1 MATDEI
7 LQAIP
12 HRPPFLFV
20 DEVVEQSEDSLTA
33 KKHVDASEAFFEG
46 HYPGNPIMPG
56 VLISEAVFQTG
67 AIFLTRLLAEE
78 LENMQRLNLGHN
90 TLITERTV
98 AGIVKGMP
106 NLRSLNLMQARIT
119 SSSLDKIAGLRRLE
133 NLCVHGTRVS
143 LAAVEALQQ
152 KLKNL
157 QVTL

>member
-20 DEVVEQSEDSLTA
+20 DEVVEQSVDSLTA

-67 AIFLTRLLAEE
+67 AIFLTRLLAVE
-78 LENMQRLNLGHN
+78 LESDSDMVPVLTKIVDARFRSIVRPGDDLY
-90 TLITERTV
+90 ITV
-98 AGIVKGMP
+98 
-106 NLRSLNLMQARIT
+106 
-119 SSSLDKIAGLRRLE
+119 
-133 NLCVHGTRVS
+133 
-143 LAAVEALQQ
+143 
-152 KLKNL
+152 KLKEKAGRFIFMAGGVKNGEGKRVMN
-157 QVTL
+157 VTFSVALAKAEQKE

>member
-20 DEVVEQSEDSLTA
+20 DEVVEQSVDSLTA

-46 HYPGNPIMPG
+46 HYPDNPIMPG

-78 LENMQRLNLGHN
+78 LESDSDMVPVLTKIVDARFRSIVRPGDDLY
-90 TLITERTV
+90 ITV
-98 AGIVKGMP
+98 
-106 NLRSLNLMQARIT
+106 
-119 SSSLDKIAGLRRLE
+119 
-133 NLCVHGTRVS
+133 
-143 LAAVEALQQ
+143 
-152 KLKNL
+152 KLKEKAGRFIFMAGGVKNGEGKRVMN
-157 QVTL
+157 VTFSVALAKAEQKE

>member
-20 DEVVEQSEDSLTA
+20 DEVVEQSVNSLTA

-78 LENMQRLNLGHN
+78 LESDSDMVPVLTKIVDARFRSIVRPGDDLY
-90 TLITERTV
+90 ITV
-98 AGIVKGMP
+98 
-106 NLRSLNLMQARIT
+106 
-119 SSSLDKIAGLRRLE
+119 
-133 NLCVHGTRVS
+133 
-143 LAAVEALQQ
+143 
-152 KLKNL
+152 KLKEKAGRFIFMAGGVKNGEGKRVMN
-157 QVTL
+157 VTFSVALAKAEQKE

>member
-20 DEVVEQSEDSLTA
+20 DEVVEQSVDSLTA

-78 LENMQRLNLGHN
+78 LESDPDMVPVLTKIVDARFRSIVRPGDDLY
-90 TLITERTV
+90 ITV
-98 AGIVKGMP
+98 
-106 NLRSLNLMQARIT
+106 
-119 SSSLDKIAGLRRLE
+119 
-133 NLCVHGTRVS
+133 
-143 LAAVEALQQ
+143 
-152 KLKNL
+152 KLKEKAGRFIFMAGGVKNGEGKRVMN
-157 QVTL
+157 VTFSVALAKAEQKE

>member
-20 DEVVEQSEDSLTA
+20 DEVVEQSVDSLTA

-78 LENMQRLNLGHN
+78 LESDSDMVPVLTKIVDARFRSIVRPGDDLY
-90 TLITERTV
+90 ITV
-98 AGIVKGMP
+98 
-106 NLRSLNLMQARIT
+106 
-119 SSSLDKIAGLRRLE
+119 
-133 NLCVHGTRVS
+133 
-143 LAAVEALQQ
+143 
-152 KLKNL
+152 KLKEKAGRFIFMAGGVKNGEGKRVMN
-157 QVTL
+157 VTFSVALAKAEQKE